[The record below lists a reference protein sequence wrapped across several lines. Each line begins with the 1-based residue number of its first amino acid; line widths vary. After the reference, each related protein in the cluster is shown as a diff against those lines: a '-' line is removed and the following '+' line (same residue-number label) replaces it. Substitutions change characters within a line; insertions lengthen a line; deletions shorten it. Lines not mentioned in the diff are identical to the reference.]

1 MAVLSVKERQELL
14 AQSTYGSGG
23 KSKGNGRGAG
33 FRGVTGVPELPGKDG
48 TGSVSLKALRT
59 LIDKDPAKVPSN
71 PHRKEIQRLEKKP
84 ELIQKDREHY
94 EQTIFFA
101 EVYEKYPQYYNLLA
115 ATPNGGFRKKAER
128 WRLCAEGQKAGWPDT
143 QFMLPRHGFH
153 GLFIEFKKP
162 FECYRYMSE
171 ARRAPKPHQINTLRM
186 LVGQGY
192 AGLIAY
198 GAREAMQIFEAYI
211 AERSVMDELVLF
223 FPNEKLK
230 EPIEGEFEVIDSFA
244 IIEAETA

>member
-14 AQSTYGSGG
+14 AQSTYGNGG
-23 KSKGNGRGAG
+23 KGKGRSRGTG
-33 FRGVTGVPELPGKDG
+33 FRGVTGASELPSKDG

-59 LIDKDPAKVPSN
+59 VIGQTPAKVPSN
-71 PHRKEIQRLEKKP
+71 PHRKEIQRLENNP
-84 ELIQKDREHY
+84 DLIQKDREHY
-94 EQTIFFA
+94 EQTMFFA
-101 EVYEKYPQYYNLLA
+101 EVYEKYPQFYNLLA

-143 QFMLPRHGFH
+143 QFMLPRHGFY

-162 FECYRYMSE
+162 FECYRCMSE

-192 AGLIAY
+192 AGFIAY
-198 GAREAMQIFEAYI
+198 GAREAMKIFEAYI
-211 AERSVMDELVLF
+211 AQRPVMEDLILF

-244 IIEAETA
+244 IIEAEIA